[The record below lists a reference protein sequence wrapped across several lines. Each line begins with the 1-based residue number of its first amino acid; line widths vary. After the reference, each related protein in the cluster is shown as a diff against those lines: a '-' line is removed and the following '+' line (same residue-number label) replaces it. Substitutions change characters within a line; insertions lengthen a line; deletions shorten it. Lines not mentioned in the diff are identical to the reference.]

1 MSRHLKNWHTRPHKT
16 LKNLLFF
23 VLLQEHLMALSEK
36 TIQNLSIALT
46 PDVIDDIFQDE
57 RYIELMMELIPEFV
71 MKNLQSEDYDL
82 VTEIAV
88 SIMDNIAMKPRRTV
102 WQLAPEAPRRP

>member
-1 MSRHLKNWHTRPHKT
+1 
-16 LKNLLFF
+16 
-23 VLLQEHLMALSEK
+23 MALSDK

-71 MKNLQSEDYDL
+71 AKNLQSEDVDM
-82 VTEIAV
+82 VVEIAV
-88 SIMDNIAMKPRRTV
+88 CIMDNIVLKPRKTV
-102 WQLAPEAPRRP
+102 

>member
-1 MSRHLKNWHTRPHKT
+1 M
-16 LKNLLFF
+16 
-23 VLLQEHLMALSEK
+23 LQEHLMALSEK

-71 MKNLQSEDYDL
+71 AKNLQSEDYDL

-88 SIMDNIAMKPRRTV
+88 CIMNNIDMKPRRTV
-102 WQLAPEAPRRP
+102 

>member
-1 MSRHLKNWHTRPHKT
+1 
-16 LKNLLFF
+16 
-23 VLLQEHLMALSEK
+23 LLQEHLMALSEK

-71 MKNLQSEDYDL
+71 AKSLQSEDVDM
-82 VTEIAV
+82 VVEIAV
-88 SIMDNIAMKPRRTV
+88 CIMDNIVMTPRKTV
-102 WQLAPEAPRRP
+102 

>member
-1 MSRHLKNWHTRPHKT
+1 M
-16 LKNLLFF
+16 
-23 VLLQEHLMALSEK
+23 LQEHLMALSEK

-71 MKNLQSEDYDL
+71 AKNLQSEDVDM
-82 VTEIAV
+82 VVEIG
-88 SIMDNIAMKPRRTV
+88 ICLMDNIIMKPRKT
-102 WQLAPEAPRRP
+102 L

>member
-1 MSRHLKNWHTRPHKT
+1 
-16 LKNLLFF
+16 
-23 VLLQEHLMALSEK
+23 MALSEK

-71 MKNLQSEDYDL
+71 AKSLQSKDIDL
-82 VTEIAV
+82 VVDIG
-88 SIMDNIAMKPRRTV
+88 SCIMDNIAMKPRKTV
-102 WQLAPEAPRRP
+102 

>member
-1 MSRHLKNWHTRPHKT
+1 M
-16 LKNLLFF
+16 
-23 VLLQEHLMALSEK
+23 LQEHLMALSEK

-71 MKNLQSEDYDL
+71 AKNLQSEDYDMI
-82 VTEIAV
+82 VGIG
-88 SIMDNIAMKPRRTV
+88 ICIIDNIVLKPRRTV
-102 WQLAPEAPRRP
+102 

>member
-1 MSRHLKNWHTRPHKT
+1 M
-16 LKNLLFF
+16 
-23 VLLQEHLMALSEK
+23 LQEHLMALSEK

-71 MKNLQSEDYDL
+71 AKSLQSEDYDM
-82 VTEIAV
+82 VTEIGIC
-88 SIMDNIAMKPRRTV
+88 IMDNIVMKPRKTV
-102 WQLAPEAPRRP
+102 

>member
-1 MSRHLKNWHTRPHKT
+1 
-16 LKNLLFF
+16 
-23 VLLQEHLMALSEK
+23 LLQEHLMALSEK

-71 MKNLQSEDYDL
+71 AKSLQSKDIDL
-82 VTEIAV
+82 VVDIG
-88 SIMDNIAMKPRRTV
+88 SCIMDNIAMKPRKTV
-102 WQLAPEAPRRP
+102 

>member
-1 MSRHLKNWHTRPHKT
+1 M
-16 LKNLLFF
+16 
-23 VLLQEHLMALSEK
+23 LQEHPMPLSDK

-71 MKNLQSEDYDL
+71 AKSLQSEDVDM
-82 VTEIAV
+82 VVEIG
-88 SIMDNIAMKPRRTV
+88 ICLMDNIIMKPRKTV
-102 WQLAPEAPRRP
+102 

>member
-1 MSRHLKNWHTRPHKT
+1 MSGHLKNWHIRPHKT

-46 PDVIDDIFQDE
+46 SDVIDDIFQDE

-71 MKNLQSEDYDL
+71 IKNLQSEDYDL

-88 SIMDNIAMKPRRTV
+88 SIMDNIDMKPRRTV
-102 WQLAPEAPRRP
+102 

>member
-1 MSRHLKNWHTRPHKT
+1 M
-16 LKNLLFF
+16 
-23 VLLQEHLMALSEK
+23 LQEHLMALSEK

-71 MKNLQSEDYDL
+71 AKNFQSEDYDL
-82 VTEIAV
+82 VVEIAV
-88 SIMDNIAMKPRRTV
+88 CIMDNIAMKPRRTV
-102 WQLAPEAPRRP
+102 

>member
-1 MSRHLKNWHTRPHKT
+1 MP
-16 LKNLLFF
+16 
-23 VLLQEHLMALSEK
+23 LSEK

-71 MKNLQSEDYDL
+71 AKNLQSEDIDM
-82 VTEIAV
+82 VVGIGIC
-88 SIMDNIAMKPRRTV
+88 IMDNIVLKPRKT
-102 WQLAPEAPRRP
+102 L

>member
-1 MSRHLKNWHTRPHKT
+1 
-16 LKNLLFF
+16 
-23 VLLQEHLMALSEK
+23 MALSDK

-71 MKNLQSEDYDL
+71 AKNLQSEDIDM
-82 VTEIAV
+82 VVGIGIC
-88 SIMDNIAMKPRRTV
+88 IMDNIVLKPRKT
-102 WQLAPEAPRRP
+102 L

>member
-1 MSRHLKNWHTRPHKT
+1 M
-16 LKNLLFF
+16 
-23 VLLQEHLMALSEK
+23 LQEHLMPLSNK

-46 PDVIDDIFQDE
+46 SDVIDDIFQDE

-71 MKNLQSEDYDL
+71 IKNLQSEDYDL

-102 WQLAPEAPRRP
+102 